1 MLVLREDG
9 MGISA
14 KGAHPLTTEWIKA
27 MLESTT
33 VGISG
38 GCPQGRFLS
47 PLLCC
52 LVADALIGILTSHGY
67 EMQGYGDDLLSMIKS
82 YRNFKMKLIT
92 WSPETMQLQRERKE
106 ENAKRAK
113 ERGTTGSTYDL

>member
-1 MLVLREDG
+1 

-67 EMQGYGDDLLSMIKS
+67 EMRGYGDDLLSMIKS

-92 WSPETMQLQRERKE
+92 WRLCLTVNCHEGSISITFGKSHEYIANMLET
-106 ENAKRAK
+106 AF
-113 ERGTTGSTYDL
+113 